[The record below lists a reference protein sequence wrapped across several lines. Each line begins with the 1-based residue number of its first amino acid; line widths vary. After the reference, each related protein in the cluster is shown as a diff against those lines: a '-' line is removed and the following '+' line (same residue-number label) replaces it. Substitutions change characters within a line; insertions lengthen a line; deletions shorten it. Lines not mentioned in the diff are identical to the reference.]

1 MIKRPLKRKSI
12 LFAVYLTP
20 FSVARVKSLELRL
33 IGADTEGYPVIA
45 QLVGVR
51 WNLIDTTILSSL

>member
-1 MIKRPLKRKSI
+1 

-20 FSVARVKSLELRL
+20 FSVTRVKSLELRL
-33 IGADTEGYPVIA
+33 IKADTEGYPVIS

-51 WNLIDTTILSSL
+51 WNLIDIVILSSL